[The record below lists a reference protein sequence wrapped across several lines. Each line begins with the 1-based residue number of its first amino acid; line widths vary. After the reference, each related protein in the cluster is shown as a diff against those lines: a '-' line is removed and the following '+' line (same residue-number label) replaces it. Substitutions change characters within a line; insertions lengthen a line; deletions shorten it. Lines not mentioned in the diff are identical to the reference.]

1 MKRDKSISKKSH
13 KTAGLFGFNDKK
25 NMRKAR
31 HDKLKKDKDVKK
43 LIPEE
48 PEVPDLFNS
57 DRKTVKSLCAADG
70 INPNPEGYL
79 KFKDGENDIYVCN
92 MYINEMPKRSGFAET
107 FQPLFD
113 YPNTI
118 ANVSIEPM
126 TAREATQMLDKRIMK
141 LDSERYAAEKDGDR
155 NTYRKMTDK
164 MSETEGWAKSVEA
177 GENVLFRV
185 AFLFSVWATTLDELN
200 DACAGLHDIA
210 LEKNIELVST
220 YEVHPEAY
228 LSAAPLNNM
237 MKWGVGP
244 FKGRIVKY
252 HVMDRYSLSTIFN
265 HTQSNFSHRHGII
278 AGHNMATGHPIR
290 IDPYDLSHDGYNIA
304 IAGITGVGKS
314 AAIKMWVSRLVDVYG
329 YKFGAV
335 DFDSP
340 DGLEGEYVPLV
351 SAYGGVVYQIKHNS
365 ENILNP
371 FELEEETIFNKKTGS
386 EERKLF
392 LANKVSDVT
401 NIILMMIK
409 SGKENADFDT
419 DVFLNEIVG
428 GSINELYEEKDIR
441 EDEPDS
447 LYLTGEQS
455 IISGRITSGRIKKM
469 MPTISD
475 LYVKLLRKQQLNNDK
490 FHEKAFAI
498 AISGL
503 EPYVN
508 EIIYSEKT
516 ITLFDRTQYDE
527 LPVDRYGVKS
537 AQIDGEQER
546 VYLKRGVKSYFDG
559 QSTARVSED
568 TQMVDIDISSLPEAE
583 RNVAQHVATSF
594 LNEYLI
600 KKNSSNPKKLQK
612 LIILIDEFH
621 RTFPYEA
628 ARNLVAA
635 LYRQARKRYV
645 SIVTITQA
653 LTDYAQYEETKA
665 IVKNSAMK
673 ILFKQDIM
681 DSDFIRKVTPL
692 TETQIMQVTQL
703 GGTVGIDGQVEEK
716 RKGECCIIDNSD
728 TVAFLKVDYLTRT
741 EAKIC
746 ETDAAKIAKMMAVP
760 VRRGLAG

>member
-1 MKRDKSISKKSH
+1 M
-13 KTAGLFGFNDKK
+13 
-25 NMRKAR
+25 
-31 HDKLKKDKDVKK
+31 
-43 LIPEE
+43 
-48 PEVPDLFNS
+48 
-57 DRKTVKSLCAADG
+57 
-70 INPNPEGYL
+70 
-79 KFKDGENDIYVCN
+79 
-92 MYINEMPKRSGFAET
+92 
-107 FQPLFD
+107 
-113 YPNTI
+113 
-118 ANVSIEPM
+118 
-126 TAREATQMLDKRIMK
+126 
-141 LDSERYAAEKDGDR
+141 
-155 NTYRKMTDK
+155 
-164 MSETEGWAKSVEA
+164 
-177 GENVLFRV
+177 
-185 AFLFSVWATTLDELN
+185 
-200 DACAGLHDIA
+200 
-210 LEKNIELVST
+210 
-220 YEVHPEAY
+220 
-228 LSAAPLNNM
+228 
-237 MKWGVGP
+237 
-244 FKGRIVKY
+244 
-252 HVMDRYSLSTIFN
+252 
-265 HTQSNFSHRHGII
+265 
-278 AGHNMATGHPIR
+278 
-290 IDPYDLSHDGYNIA
+290 
-304 IAGITGVGKS
+304 
-314 AAIKMWVSRLVDVYG
+314 
-329 YKFGAV
+329 
-335 DFDSP
+335 
-340 DGLEGEYVPLV
+340 
-351 SAYGGVVYQIKHNS
+351 
-365 ENILNP
+365 
-371 FELEEETIFNKKTGS
+371 
-386 EERKLF
+386 
-392 LANKVSDVT
+392 
-401 NIILMMIK
+401 
-409 SGKENADFDT
+409 
-419 DVFLNEIVG
+419 
-428 GSINELYEEKDIR
+428 
-441 EDEPDS
+441 
-447 LYLTGEQS
+447 
-455 IISGRITSGRIKKM
+455 
-469 MPTISD
+469 
-475 LYVKLLRKQQLNNDK
+475 
-490 FHEKAFAI
+490 
-498 AISGL
+498 

-527 LPVDRYGVKS
+527 LPVDQYGVKS

-681 DSDFIRKVTPL
+681 
-692 TETQIMQVTQL
+692 